1 VRLARRSSG
10 AAFVLAGLIHA
21 SPADA
26 TTFYVSADRGSDQ
39 GDGLSPA
46 TAFHSFARITDR
58 LAPGDRLV
66 IEAGRYDEPLH
77 LTKSGTAAAA
87 IEVSGADGALPLI
100 RADGDAVE
108 IAADYIRL
116 SRVDAASSGD
126 LGSAIVVQPGHHH
139 VRIADT
145 VAHDSG
151 CGGIAA
157 IQTDHLEIR
166 HNRVFGNG
174 MRSPWQCSGISI
186 YQAANVDDA
195 PGFHNI
201 ISSNLSY
208 GNMNKVPDPK
218 LPAQNAG
225 RTTDGNGIIIDDFR
239 HEQVWQGR
247 KTPPYRA
254 ATLVENNVAQGNGGR
269 GIEVFY
275 SDAVT
280 LINNTS
286 SGNLLDPHMVS
297 ATYGE
302 IYVAFADQLKMFNN
316 LADVRGDSAYAIMA
330 AHTKRFE
337 ADYNMMVGGKTP
349 GLGRDAAEIAWGSH
363 NFVAAAAGF
372 VDDKGHDLHL
382 TSNSQALQRGS
393 SLHGAAM
400 DLDGARRPPGD
411 AIDIGAFQHNR

>member
-1 VRLARRSSG
+1 MMFAYRSGG
-10 AAFVLAGLIHA
+10 AAFVLAGLVCA
-21 SPADA
+21 SPAGA
-26 TTFYVSADRGSDQ
+26 TTFYVGADRGSDP

-46 TAFHSFARITDR
+46 TAFHSFAQATDR
-58 LAPGDRLV
+58 LVPGDRLV
-66 IEAGRYDEPLH
+66 IESGRYDEPLH

-87 IEVSGADGALPLI
+87 IEVSGADGTLPLI
-100 RADGDAVE
+100 RADGDAVV

-116 SRVDAASSGD
+116 SRIDAASSGD
-126 LGSAIVVQPGHHH
+126 LGSAIIVQPGHHH

-157 IQTDHLEIR
+157 IQTDYIEIR
-166 HNRVFGNG
+166 HNRVFRNG
-174 MRSPWQCSGISI
+174 MRSPWQCSGISL

-201 ISSNLSY
+201 ISGNLSY
-208 GNMNKVPDPK
+208 GNINKVPDPK
-218 LPAQNAG
+218 LPAQSAG
-225 RTTDGNGIIIDDFR
+225 HTTDGNGIIVDDFR
-239 HEQVWQGR
+239 HDQVWQGR

-254 ATLVENNVAQGNGGR
+254 ATLIENNVAQGNGGR

-286 SGNLLDPHMVS
+286 SGNLLDARMVS

-316 LADVRGDSAYAIMA
+316 LVDARDSNAYAIMA
-330 AHTKRFE
+330 AYVKHLE

-349 GLGRDAAEIAWGSH
+349 GLGRNDVEISWGGH
-363 NFVAAAAGF
+363 NFVAATAGF
-372 VDDKGHDLHL
+372 VDDKGSDLHL
-382 TSNSQALQRGS
+382 ASSSQALRRGS
-393 SLHGAAM
+393 SAHGSVK
-400 DLDGARRPPGD
+400 DLDGEPRPPGD
-411 AIDIGAFQHNR
+411 AIDIGAYQHSR

>member
-1 VRLARRSSG
+1 VTFARRPG
-10 AAFVLAGLIHA
+10 RTAFVLAGLVCA
-21 SPADA
+21 SPAGA

-39 GDGLSPA
+39 SDGLSPA
-46 TAFHSFARITDR
+46 TAFHSFARVTGR

-66 IEAGRYDEPLH
+66 IERGRYDEPLH
-77 LTKSGTAAAA
+77 LTQSGTAAAA
-87 IEVSGADGALPLI
+87 IEVSGADGALPQI
-100 RADGDAVE
+100 RADGDAVA
-108 IAADYIRL
+108 IDADYIRL
-116 SRVDAASSGD
+116 SRIDAASLGD

-145 VAHDSG
+145 VAHDSA

-157 IQTDHLEIR
+157 IQTDYIEIR

-174 MRSPWQCSGISI
+174 MRSPWQCSGISL
-186 YQAANVDDA
+186 YQAANIDDA

-201 ISSNLSY
+201 ISGNLSY
-208 GNMNKVPDPK
+208 GNMNRVPDPK
-218 LPAQNAG
+218 LPKQSAG
-225 RTTDGNGIIIDDFR
+225 HTTDGNGIIIDDFR

-254 ATLVENNVAQGNGGR
+254 ATLVENNVTQGNGGR

-286 SGNLLDPHMVS
+286 SGNLLDPRMVS

-302 IYVAFADQLKMFNN
+302 FYVAYADQVKMFNN
-316 LADVRGDSAYAIMA
+316 LADARDGNAYAIMVA
-330 AHTKRFE
+330 RTKRFE
-337 ADYNMMVGGKTP
+337 ADYNMMVGGRAP
-349 GLGRDAAEIAWGSH
+349 GLGRDNAEIAWGGH
-363 NFVAAAAGF
+363 NFVAATAGF

-382 TSNSQALQRGS
+382 TSNSEALQRGS
-393 SLHGAAM
+393 SAHGSAL
-400 DLDGARRPPGD
+400 DLNGDRRPPGD
-411 AIDIGAFQHNR
+411 AIDIGAFQHSR